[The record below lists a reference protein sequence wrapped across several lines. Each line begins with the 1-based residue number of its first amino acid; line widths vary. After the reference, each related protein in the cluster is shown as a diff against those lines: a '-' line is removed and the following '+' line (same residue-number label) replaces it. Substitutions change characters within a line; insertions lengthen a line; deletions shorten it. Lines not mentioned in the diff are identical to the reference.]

1 MMVEPFQVLLGLLGV
16 FFAHFLGRSGVRLAR
31 RQAARAR
38 FIAWLL
44 RTAACLYAVV
54 WFGGFRL
61 VSIVVLALAAL
72 SLAWGVFDEYRPKKE
87 PEDLTKL
94 MFPPG

>member
-1 MMVEPFQVLLGLLGV
+1 
-16 FFAHFLGRSGVRLAR
+16 
-31 RQAARAR
+31 
-38 FIAWLL
+38 L

-61 VSIVVLALAAL
+61 VSIAVLALAAL
-72 SLAWGVFDEYRPKKE
+72 SLAWGVFDEYRPKKP